1 MQKLLERRWVRLLI
15 DTGKGFADD
24 DCGQMAAALGYFA
37 LLSVFPLLL
46 LVVSQLPNLLAL
58 GGLRFDPTGLVLS
71 LVGRRVSPE
80 VADWLAQGLAA
91 LEENQGTAGLIGL
104 GTLLWGASNVFVQIS
119 TSFNRIWRVDDEEG
133 RPTGFSAIVRG
144 VLRGRLLTFLLMGLV
159 GALMLLGSSLTAA
172 IVVVQR
178 LFPQLPIAGLLG
190 GLASW
195 TISVAVSVVA
205 LSLLYRFVPHTS
217 VRWGDVWLGALLAA
231 LVNELAKGLLARF
244 IASGTAGAYQSI
256 AGPLAL
262 MIWVYF
268 TSQILFAGCE
278 FSRHYAL
285 LYGSRSSRSVR
296 RAEDAAQRRA
306 AREES
311 AEEPARTKAQ

>member
-1 MQKLLERRWVRLLI
+1 MQKLLERRWVRLLA

-46 LVVSQLPNLLAL
+46 LLVSQLPNLLAL
-58 GGLRFDPTGLVLS
+58 FGMRLDPTALVLS
-71 LVGRRVSPE
+71 LIGRQVAPE
-80 VADWLAQGLAA
+80 VADWLAEGLEA
-91 LEENQGTAGLIGL
+91 LKENQGAAGLIGL
-104 GTLLWGASNVFVQIS
+104 GALLWSASNVFVQIS
-119 TSFNRIWRVDDEEG
+119 TSFNRIWQVDDEEG
-133 RPTGFSAIVRG
+133 RPTGIRALVRG
-144 VLRGRLLTFLLMGLV
+144 LLRGRLLTFLLMGLV
-159 GALMLLGSSLTAA
+159 GVLMLLGSSLTAT

-178 LFPQLPIAGLLG
+178 LFPHLPLAGLLG

-195 TISVAVSVVA
+195 AISVAVSMLA
-205 LSLLYRFVPHTS
+205 LSLLYRFVPHTR
-217 VRWGDVWLGALLAA
+217 VHWGDVWLGALLAA

-278 FSRHYAL
+278 MCRHYAL
-285 LYGSRSSRSVR
+285 LYGSRSSPSAR
-296 RAEDAAQRRA
+296 RAERAQQRA
-306 AREES
+306 AARSSTDE
-311 AEEPARTKAQ
+311 AARTKPQ